1 MFGISTPA
9 DDCELEALLGKDA
22 ASAILNKQHAP
33 QDVDV
38 LPENW
43 PAVQL
48 FMNAQSAWQRCPMSG
63 YLLGMNYSDV
73 DVLIR
78 RSGLDITTGDWG
90 RFQALERIAVAEINK
105 KS

>member
-1 MFGISTPA
+1 M
-9 DDCELEALLGKDA
+9 EALLGKEA
-22 ASAILNKQHAP
+22 AHAIFNKAILSKQHAP

-48 FMNAQSAWQRCPMSG
+48 FRSAQSTWRHCPMTG
-63 YLLGMNYSDV
+63 HVLGMNYSDV

-78 RSGLDITTGDWG
+78 RSGLDITTDDWE
-90 RFQALERIAVAEINK
+90 RFQMLERIAVTELNK